1 MKKLII
7 ILSILIMG
15 LGPVQLLGQ
24 QASEGTK
31 YRIVAVSQS
40 GDSAL
45 SFSNDVMLYHD
56 FSLDIPTAFTPNNDG
71 LNDNF
76 GAVAQGVQEFKLVVY
91 NRYGEIVF
99 NSNSIDEKW
108 DGTYKGSK
116 VPAGGYMYE
125 VIARSHE
132 NEELQKSGKVL
143 VII

>member
-1 MKKLII
+1 MKKLFI
-7 ILSILIMG
+7 ILSIIMMATG
-15 LGPVQLLGQ
+15 SLQLLGQ
-24 QASEGTK
+24 HASEGTK

-45 SFSNDVMLYHD
+45 SYSNDIMLYHN
-56 FSLDIPTAFTPNNDG
+56 FSLDLPTAFTPNNDG
-71 LNDNF
+71 LNDSF
-76 GAVAQGVQEFKLVVY
+76 GALAQGVKDFKLVVY

-99 NSNSIDEKW
+99 NSNSMNDKW
-108 DGTYKGSK
+108 DGTYKGSR

-125 VIARSHE
+125 VIAKSYE

>member
-7 ILSILIMG
+7 TLSIIIMG
-15 LGPVQLLGQ
+15 LSPMQLLGQ

-45 SFSNDVMLYHD
+45 SYSNDIMLYD
-56 FSLDIPTAFTPNNDG
+56 NFSLDVPTAFTPNSDG
-71 LNDNF
+71 LNDSF
-76 GAVAQGVQEFKLVVY
+76 GAVAQGVKDYKLVVY

-99 NSNSIDEKW
+99 NSNSIDNKW
-108 DGTYKGSK
+108 DGTYNGSK